1 MAKFIKTTTCDN
13 DIQYINVDKISLI
26 EPRKG
31 DGTNKFATTYRIT
44 LDDGSYQDKVTIDKD
59 TLHDLHIEG

>member
-13 DIQYINVDKISLI
+13 DIQYSKVHIISLI

-31 DGTNKFATTYRIT
+31 DGTNNFATTYRIT
-44 LDDGSYQDKVTIDKD
+44 LDDGSYQDNVTIDKD